1 MIQQIDSPNSAID
14 SLRIDIPED
23 MVPIVDRRKEGFDY
37 ISTATDPYYVALVPE
52 SITFARELAAKW
64 RAQR

>member
-1 MIQQIDSPNSAID
+1 
-14 SLRIDIPED
+14 